1 MAGFTVWREHQLQ
14 LDFAAVARASPEP
27 EASQERARRPV
38 LPQRRCGEEGQA
50 VRAGPVH
57 GAPRELSADAQ
68 TLHVV
73 GDLGGYLRDPF
84 SIGDVRVSGDADDR
98 SVAFIDRDD
107 RLIADMIDI
116 GEAAKLPRRQLA
128 LRSEVSPAARLCRE
142 PAKQRGKPVAMI
154 SANRP
159 EP

>member
-1 MAGFTVWREHQLQ
+1 MAGFTVWAELQLQ

-98 SVAFIDRDD
+98 SVAFVDRDD
-107 RLIADMIDI
+107 RLIADMIDV
-116 GEAAKLPRRQLA
+116 GEAGKLPRGQLA
-128 LRSEVSPAARLCRE
+128 LWSEVPPAARLWRE
-142 PAKQRGKPVAMI
+142 PVKQRDKAIAVV
-154 SANRP
+154 SVDRP
-159 EP
+159 EL